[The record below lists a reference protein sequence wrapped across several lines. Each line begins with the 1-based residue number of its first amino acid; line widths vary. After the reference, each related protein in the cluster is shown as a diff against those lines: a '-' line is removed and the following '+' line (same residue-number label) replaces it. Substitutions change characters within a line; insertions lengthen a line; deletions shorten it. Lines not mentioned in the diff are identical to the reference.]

1 MAWWGWRMPTVF
13 ADQARVAFA
22 IGWAA
27 TGGPLT
33 DRVKAA
39 SMAAVALAVSHA
51 DAPGVIEATMQ
62 LGSLEGTWAQ
72 VYARREDL
80 YRQHGATVLAAWQ
93 ALVANGFDSA
103 TVVGAFR
110 RAAHLTESATTDDQ
124 RRRREREA
132 AAIAAALAALHRLL
146 ADTGSEPYR
155 ELITAVEQSVRDG
168 VAEGTA
174 GAIAIVAQQLGHAG
188 TAFDQAFIDA
198 RTAVT
203 DLEQYQAQAVQWTKK
218 TGEAGARELG
228 RRLARQADDDAS
240 ASDMVATADDTRH
253 DKGWLATTVGAFTD
267 WMIGHA
273 FALGATAVYA
283 GLSIGSVDWVT
294 VGGGGVCPRCL
305 ELENGSPY
313 ALFGAPSPPA
323 HPRCRCVAVPAGPVA
338 SLGLFAQYL
347 TGG

>member
-188 TAFDQAFIDA
+188 IAFDQAFIDA

-240 ASDMVATADDTRH
+240 ASDMVAAAGDPRH
-253 DKGWLATTVGAFTD
+253 A
-267 WMIGHA
+267 
-273 FALGATAVYA
+273 
-283 GLSIGSVDWVT
+283 
-294 VGGGGVCPRCL
+294 
-305 ELENGSPY
+305 
-313 ALFGAPSPPA
+313 
-323 HPRCRCVAVPAGPVA
+323 
-338 SLGLFAQYL
+338 
-347 TGG
+347 

>member
-124 RRRREREA
+124 RRRRRSEERRVGKE
-132 AAIAAALAALHRLL
+132 
-146 ADTGSEPYR
+146 
-155 ELITAVEQSVRDG
+155 
-168 VAEGTA
+168 
-174 GAIAIVAQQLGHAG
+174 
-188 TAFDQAFIDA
+188 
-198 RTAVT
+198 
-203 DLEQYQAQAVQWTKK
+203 
-218 TGEAGARELG
+218 
-228 RRLARQADDDAS
+228 RR
-240 ASDMVATADDTRH
+240 
-253 DKGWLATTVGAFTD
+253 G
-267 WMIGHA
+267 
-273 FALGATAVYA
+273 
-283 GLSIGSVDWVT
+283 
-294 VGGGGVCPRCL
+294 
-305 ELENGSPY
+305 
-313 ALFGAPSPPA
+313 
-323 HPRCRCVAVPAGPVA
+323 
-338 SLGLFAQYL
+338 
-347 TGG
+347 TGGAADQ